1 MNEFEIYR
9 KMQIFFAV
17 CDGVEKFMLSNTTVG
32 ANLSSAISRVP
43 EKDTKVVENEQN
55 RLLLLA

>member
-1 MNEFEIYR
+1 MDEFEIYR
-9 KMQIFFAV
+9 KVQIFFAV
-17 CDGVEKFMLSNTTVG
+17 CDGVEKFMLSNPTGG

-55 RLLLLA
+55 R

>member
-43 EKDTKVVENEQN
+43 EEHARVVENEQS
-55 RLLLLA
+55 R

>member
-1 MNEFEIYR
+1 VNKIEIYR
-9 KMQIFFAV
+9 KVQIFFAV

-43 EKDTKVVENEQN
+43 EEDAMVGENEQN
-55 RLLLLA
+55 R